1 MRERP
6 FVIKAPCCTHDSGKL
21 YVRVDTNDGFM
32 TIDPV
37 STNQYTVST
46 TPNTNSKKRLYVV
59 STNPYRVS
67 TTPYTS
73 LVMYLGR
80 PHIHDTR
87 NRPSQKDHRL
97 IIINTIYT
105 VSTNQYTMSTTQQIG
120 GKLHVLCRF
129 LHFSYTFLTHFL
141 HVDSLQNQV
150 TL

>member
-21 YVRVDTNDGFM
+21 YARVDTNDGFK

-97 IIINTIYT
+97 IIKYHIYRVYKSIHYVYNTT
-105 VSTNQYTMSTTQQIG
+105 NRGETTCFVSI
-120 GKLHVLCRF
+120 V
-129 LHFSYTFLTHFL
+129 
-141 HVDSLQNQV
+141 
-150 TL
+150 